1 MADVDVCII
10 KGEDDDVKPLIDDK
24 CVVVASRLSR

>member
-10 KGEDDDVKPLIDDK
+10 KGEDDYVEPLIDGK
-24 CVVVASRLSR
+24 CVVVVSRLSR